1 MFLKSGRRLVILSSA
16 VAAFSAVG
24 ASAYGA
30 EATPEPQGLIAGSPR
45 FLEGDYAYTT
55 VGYCVESATQAPGV
69 AGFDPQTLQLLTPG
83 QIIDL
88 VGSGTLHFKA
98 NGTLTLTGSAAW
110 VLPAQ
115 TAAGS
120 NPVLTNLQQSST
132 VGSYVL
138 GADGAISVVQT
149 FRQDVN
155 SNVFVIVQPTQWQGV
170 VVGKSVNLSI
180 QQNVE
185 TLQTFVNGVV
195 AQENQVIC
203 VQTLNASKL
212 SE

>member
-1 MFLKSGRRLVILSSA
+1 MFSKPGRKWVILSSA
-16 VAAFSAVG
+16 VAALSAVG

-30 EATPEPQGLIAGSPR
+30 DEPAGQQGLVTGYPR

-55 VGYCVESATQAPGV
+55 VGYCVESAGQPPGV

-88 VGSGTLHFKA
+88 AGSGTLHFEA
-98 NGTLTLTGSAAW
+98 NGTLTLSGSAAW
-110 VLPAQ
+110 VLPSQ
-115 TAAGS
+115 TAAGN

-149 FRQDVN
+149 FRQNVN
-155 SNVFVIVQPTQWQGV
+155 SNTFVIVQPTQWQGV
-170 VVGKSVNLSI
+170 VNGKSVNLNI
-180 QQNVE
+180 QQNVQ

-195 AQENQVIC
+195 VQENQVIC
-203 VQTLNASKL
+203 VQTLNASRL
-212 SE
+212 AN